1 MAAKQKDSELPAPPV
16 LRYAPLGELKIY
28 PVYEHE
34 LDMLKQGSPV
44 SLFLNFALFLLPIG
58 LTLIFTLATT
68 TIPVD
73 RLFQTYVLL
82 AGLTIVS
89 GLVLLALW
97 WRGYKG
103 SKDLVEEIKKRM
115 PPPPPIQLTVSNTL
129 DITDTTAVRKPGEG
143 E

>member
-1 MAAKQKDSELPAPPV
+1 MAAKRKDSEFPAPPV

-68 TIPVD
+68 PIAAD
-73 RLFQTYVLL
+73 RLFQAYVLV
-82 AGLTIVS
+82 AGLTIIL
-89 GLVLLALW
+89 GLLLLALW
-97 WRGYKG
+97 WRGYMG
-103 SKDLVEEIKKRM
+103 SKDLVDEIKKRM
-115 PPPPPIQLTVSNTL
+115 PPPASIQLTAS
-129 DITDTTAVRKPGEG
+129 DTGIVTETAAVRKPGEG